1 MKKNISILLILPLL
15 LMNLIGCGMK
25 REDLIASVREYPIS
39 SENFPEIR
47 NVYDFEK
54 KVENFEEE
62 DTKLLTIVCTT
73 YDVTPFEKENEDS
86 FIYNL
91 NKTSEFNYDNKK
103 QYVRLKI
110 WGSFYSEKTSRNIR

>member
-25 REDLIASVREYPIS
+25 RENLIASVREYPIS

-62 DTKLLTIVCTT
+62 DTKLLTIVCTM
-73 YDVTPFEKENEDS
+73 YDVTPF
-86 FIYNL
+86 
-91 NKTSEFNYDNKK
+91 KK
-103 QYVRLKI
+103 
-110 WGSFYSEKTSRNIR
+110 GIRSIISAINT